1 MYPKFMRRDAVSPI
15 NPVSSPVSPVSLMFD
30 SMNLRRGVDSYVF
43 YMENPLLHEISM
55 LISLY
60 FYFFNFK
67 IISKKTTLISAVFFP
82 CKSKVENSKSTD
94 QTQNTNS
101 KLT

>member
-1 MYPKFMRRDAVSPI
+1 
-15 NPVSSPVSPVSLMFD
+15 
-30 SMNLRRGVDSYVF
+30 
-43 YMENPLLHEISM
+43 M

-67 IISKKTTLISAVFFP
+67 IISKKTTLISVVFFP

-94 QTQNTNS
+94 QTQNILPFVFPVCFKHLSNICFKYKDT
-101 KLT
+101 LT

>member
-43 YMENPLLHEISM
+43 YMENPLLH
-55 LISLY
+55 
-60 FYFFNFK
+60 
-67 IISKKTTLISAVFFP
+67 
-82 CKSKVENSKSTD
+82 
-94 QTQNTNS
+94 
-101 KLT
+101 

>member
-15 NPVSSPVSPVSLMFD
+15 NPVSSPVSPVSLMFH
-30 SMNLRRGVDSYVF
+30 SMNLHRGVDSYVF
-43 YMENPLLHEISM
+43 YMENPLLYGISM

-67 IISKKTTLISAVFFP
+67 IISKKTTLISVVFFLD
-82 CKSKVENSKSTD
+82 KSKVENSKVD
-94 QTQNTNS
+94 RPPF
-101 KLT
+101 LYLIMY